1 MTNNDTPRL
10 ASFNDALT
18 ALADYALALRT
29 DSNASDSTLD
39 HLHMTIDDIINF
51 DNLDPTT
58 FPNHDIDPAATIDDL
73 ASLHT
78 IAEYLFSLRP

>member
-1 MTNNDTPRL
+1 MTNNDPRSF
-10 ASFNDALT
+10 SFNDALT

-29 DSNASDSTLD
+29 DSNAADSTLD

-58 FPNHDIDPAATIDDL
+58 FPNYDIDPADAIDGL

-78 IAEYLFSLRP
+78 IAEHLFSLRP